1 MFIKMIVGEGF
12 RGAAEYA
19 AEGAGQAAPQWSN
32 MEGKNPRELSKE
44 IAALRSARSGLR
56 RAVGHI
62 MLSHDPSDR
71 RLTDDEFRRA
81 IEIAREELG
90 LENSPYAAWPHD
102 ETEHQHV
109 HCMALLIDRDGNR
122 VNDFQNWRKCERAAR
137 RIEKELGLKPPTP
150 VPKEGRFKNGEKVK
164 KVTEAARRRGMNV
177 VIDPR
182 PIWGAVQIS
191 VGPED
196 LAQRL
201 KKDGLDVEFSRRET
215 GEIYGWKIRPAGSE
229 HAIKASSISRQLA
242 WTNVEAEMNKSKQR
256 EGTQAP
262 SSTITPAQAD
272 IARQAFDK
280 ARTGAKKQFDEAHQ
294 AGVSEHLIRMALALA
309 QAMARLIE
317 SMFRL
322 PKGSLG
328 SWEYTPQ
335 AGPRAVHPT
344 PAEGADLAALAQAQA
359 KLAAHLN
366 KLTESL
372 KTGDMGKLPDMP
384 DSRFKALREQLAAA
398 NREAAGNDQDDD
410 EERRQA
416 RLRAMREGG
425 QP

>member
-1 MFIKMIVGEGF
+1 
-12 RGAAEYA
+12 
-19 AEGAGQAAPQWSN
+19 
-32 MEGKNPRELSKE
+32 MEGTTPRELSKE
-44 IAALRSARSGLR
+44 IAALRSAMPNFK
-56 RAVGHI
+56 RAVAHI
-62 MLSHDPSDR
+62 IIAHDPADR
-71 RLTDDEFRRA
+71 RLNEEDFSRA

-90 LENSPYAAWPHD
+90 IEQAPFAAWPHD
-102 ETEHQHV
+102 ETEHQHI
-109 HCMALLIDRDGNR
+109 HLAALLIGPDGRINDWQNFDR
-122 VNDFQNWRKCERAAR
+122 CEKAAR

-150 VPKEGRFKNGEKVK
+150 VPKEGRFSNGEKVK
-164 KVTEAARRRGMNV
+164 KVTEAARRKGMNV

-182 PIWGAVQIS
+182 PIWAAVQIS

-201 KKDGLDVEFSRRET
+201 RKDGLDVEFSRRET

-229 HAIKASSISRQLA
+229 HAIKASSISRQLS

-256 EGTQAP
+256 EGAQAP
-262 SSTITPAQAD
+262 SPTITPAQAD
-272 IARQAFDK
+272 IARQALDK

-294 AGVSEHLIRMALALA
+294 AGVSEHLIRLAMALA

-335 AGPRAVHPT
+335 AGPRAVPPT

-359 KLAAHLN
+359 KLAANLN
-366 KLTESL
+366 KLTDALIS
-372 KTGDMGKLPDMP
+372 GDMDKLPKLEDG
-384 DSRFKALREQLAAA
+384 RFQKLREQFAAA
-398 NREAAGNDQDDD
+398 NREASGNDQDDE

-425 QP
+425 RP